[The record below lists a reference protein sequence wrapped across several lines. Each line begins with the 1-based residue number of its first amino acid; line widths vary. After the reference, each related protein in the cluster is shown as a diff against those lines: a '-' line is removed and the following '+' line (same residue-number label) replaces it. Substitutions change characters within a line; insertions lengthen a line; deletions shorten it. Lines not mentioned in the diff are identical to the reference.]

1 MARSRNRTRDSH
13 LQVGSRLILPLAT
26 LKGRFS
32 LLLALSLLFTL
43 SSAPTLTAAT
53 TSAKP
58 TASAK
63 ATAKPAATAKAT
75 AKPAA
80 TAKATAKPAATAKA
94 TPSATKKAPVKKK
107 VVKKKPVKKK
117 KKRISLTPAP
127 APAWPP
133 KGFTVTEDVYAKV
146 PSKLSEIVGVI
157 STQPYLAKQVAS
169 CETFICGYVQVASV
183 SGCLWWEAL
192 STIVAGDGRKLGDLK
207 TAHGGSNPREI
218 RTFIIISPE
227 PVASR
232 SKSVLTSVICHRNSR
247 DNTNPSTQYSRVETS
262 TSTSN

>member
-1 MARSRNRTRDSH
+1 MARSRNRTSDSH
-13 LQVGSRLILPLAT
+13 LQVGSRLVLPVAT
-26 LKGRFS
+26 VKGRLS

-53 TSAKP
+53 SSAKP
-58 TASAK
+58 T
-63 ATAKPAATAKAT
+63 ATAKAT
-75 AKPAA
+75 AKP
-80 TAKATAKPAATAKA
+80 TASAKA

-107 VVKKKPVKKK
+107 VVNKKPVTKK

-169 CETFICGYVQVASV
+169 CETYICGYVQVASV

-227 PVASR
+227 PVASK

-247 DNTNPSTQYSRVETS
+247 DTTNPSTQYSRVETS

>member
-1 MARSRNRTRDSH
+1 MARSRNRTRDSY
-13 LQVGSRLILPLAT
+13 LQVGSRLVLPAST
-26 LKGRFS
+26 HQGRFS

-63 ATAKPAATAKAT
+63 ATAKPTASAKAT
-75 AKPAA
+75 AKP
-80 TAKATAKPAATAKA
+80 TAKPAATSKATAKA

-107 VVKKKPVKKK
+107 VVKKKPVKK

-157 STQPYLAKQVAS
+157 STQPYLAKQVKS
-169 CETFICGYVQVASV
+169 CETYICGYVQVASV

-247 DNTNPSTQYSRVETS
+247 DTTNPSTQYSKVESS

>member
-1 MARSRNRTRDSH
+1 M
-13 LQVGSRLILPLAT
+13 
-26 LKGRFS
+26 GRFS

-63 ATAKPAATAKAT
+63 ATAKPAATAK
-75 AKPAA
+75 P
-80 TAKATAKPAATAKA
+80 TAKPAATAKA

-107 VVKKKPVKKK
+107 VVKKKPVKK

-157 STQPYLAKQVAS
+157 STQPYLAKQVKS
-169 CETFICGYVQVASV
+169 CETYICGYVQVASV

-218 RTFIIISPE
+218 RTFIIISPQ
-227 PVASR
+227 PVASK

-247 DNTNPSTQYSRVETS
+247 DTTNPSTQYSRVESS

>member
-43 SSAPTLTAAT
+43 STAPTLTAAT

-58 TASAK
+58 TATAK
-63 ATAKPAATAKAT
+63 ATAKPKPAATAKAT
-75 AKPAA
+75 AKP
-80 TAKATAKPAATAKA
+80 KA

-107 VVKKKPVKKK
+107 VVKKKPVKK

-157 STQPYLAKQVAS
+157 STQPYLAKQVER
-169 CETFICGYVQVASV
+169 CETYICGYVQVASV

-218 RTFIIISPE
+218 RTFIIVSPE
-227 PVASR
+227 LLAGR

-247 DNTNPSTQYSRVETS
+247 DNTNPSTQYSKVETS

>member
-1 MARSRNRTRDSH
+1 MARSRNRASDSH
-13 LQVGSRLILPLAT
+13 LQVGSRLILPLASF
-26 LKGRFS
+26 KGRFS
-32 LLLALSLLFTL
+32 ILLALSLLFTL
-43 SSAPTLTAAT
+43 STAPTLTAAT

-58 TASAK
+58 TA
-63 ATAKPAATAKAT
+63 TAKAT

-80 TAKATAKPAATAKA
+80 TTKATPSATKKA

-133 KGFTVTEDVYAKV
+133 KGFTVSEDVYAKV

-157 STQPYLAKQVAS
+157 STQPYLAKQVIS
-169 CETFICGYVQVASV
+169 CETYICGYVQVASV
-183 SGCLWWEAL
+183 SGCLWWEAF
-192 STIVAGDGRKLGDLK
+192 STIVAADGRKLGDLK
-207 TAHGGSNPREI
+207 TAHGGSSPREI

-227 PVASR
+227 PVLAR
-232 SKSVLTSVICHRNSR
+232 TKSVLTSVICHRNTR
-247 DNTNPSTQYSRVETS
+247 DNTNPSTQYSKVES
-262 TSTSN
+262 TS

>member
-1 MARSRNRTRDSH
+1 
-13 LQVGSRLILPLAT
+13 V
-26 LKGRFS
+26 
-32 LLLALSLLFTL
+32 
-43 SSAPTLTAAT
+43 
-53 TSAKP
+53 
-58 TASAK
+58 
-63 ATAKPAATAKAT
+63 
-75 AKPAA
+75 
-80 TAKATAKPAATAKA
+80 
-94 TPSATKKAPVKKK
+94 
-107 VVKKKPVKKK
+107 KK

-157 STQPYLAKQVAS
+157 STQPYLAKQVKS
-169 CETFICGYVQVASV
+169 CETYICGYVQVASV

-247 DNTNPSTQYSRVETS
+247 DTTNPSTQYSKVESS

>member
-1 MARSRNRTRDSH
+1 MARSRNRTSDSH

-43 SSAPTLTAAT
+43 STAPTLTAAT

-58 TASAK
+58 TATAK
-63 ATAKPAATAKAT
+63 ATAKPKPTAKPTAKPKPAATAKAT
-75 AKPAA
+75 AKP
-80 TAKATAKPAATAKA
+80 KA

-107 VVKKKPVKKK
+107 VVKKKPVKK

-157 STQPYLAKQVAS
+157 STQPYLAKQVKS
-169 CETFICGYVQVASV
+169 CETYICGYVQVASV

-247 DNTNPSTQYSRVETS
+247 DTTNPSTQYSRVESS

>member
-1 MARSRNRTRDSH
+1 MARSWNRSRDSH
-13 LQVGSRLILPLAT
+13 LQVGSRLVLPVAT
-26 LKGRFS
+26 VKGRLS

-43 SSAPTLTAAT
+43 SNAPTLTAAT
-53 TSAKP
+53 SSAKP
-58 TASAK
+58 TA
-63 ATAKPAATAKAT
+63 KPTATAKAT
-75 AKPAA
+75 AKP
-80 TAKATAKPAATAKA
+80 TASAKA

-117 KKRISLTPAP
+117 KKKRISLTPAP
-127 APAWPP
+127 APSWPP

-169 CETFICGYVQVASV
+169 CETYICGYVQVASV

-247 DNTNPSTQYSRVETS
+247 DTTNPSTQYSRVESS

>member
-1 MARSRNRTRDSH
+1 
-13 LQVGSRLILPLAT
+13 
-26 LKGRFS
+26 
-32 LLLALSLLFTL
+32 LALSLLFTL

-53 TSAKP
+53 SSAKP
-58 TASAK
+58 T
-63 ATAKPAATAKAT
+63 ATAKAT
-75 AKPAA
+75 AKP
-80 TAKATAKPAATAKA
+80 TASAKA

-169 CETFICGYVQVASV
+169 CETYICGYVQVASV

-227 PVASR
+227 PVASK

-247 DNTNPSTQYSRVETS
+247 DTTNPSTQYSRVESS

>member
-1 MARSRNRTRDSH
+1 MARCRNRTSDSH
-13 LQVGSRLILPLAT
+13 LQVGSRLVLPVAT
-26 LKGRFS
+26 VKGRLS

-53 TSAKP
+53 SSAKP
-58 TASAK
+58 T
-63 ATAKPAATAKAT
+63 ATAKAT
-75 AKPAA
+75 AKPTA
-80 TAKATAKPAATAKA
+80 TAKATAKPTASAKA
-94 TPSATKKAPVKKK
+94 TPSATKKASVKKK

-146 PSKLSEIVGVI
+146 PSKLSEIVAVI
-157 STQPYLAKQVAS
+157 SSQPYLAKQVAS
-169 CETFICGYVQVASV
+169 CETYICGYVQVASV

-227 PVASR
+227 PVASK

-247 DNTNPSTQYSRVETS
+247 DTTNPSTQYSRVESS
-262 TSTSN
+262 TSTNN

>member
-13 LQVGSRLILPLAT
+13 LQVGSRLILPLPT

-43 SSAPTLTAAT
+43 STAPTLTAAT

-58 TASAK
+58 TA
-63 ATAKPAATAKAT
+63 TAKAT

-80 TAKATAKPAATAKA
+80 SAKATAKPKA

-107 VVKKKPVKKK
+107 VVKKKPVKK

-169 CETFICGYVQVASV
+169 CETYICGYVQVASV

-218 RTFIIISPE
+218 RTFIIVSPE

-247 DNTNPSTQYSRVETS
+247 DNANPSTQYSKVESS